1 MQSHQTRCSN
11 TRSVNVIRAGKPR
24 STWKENMELDIDV
37 DMEGFQ
43 NTSSVVFSNSQSNVF
58 PSFPDNPN
66 SISNKLSSISLDG
79 KRKRQDIDVDV
90 KKSARMDTEIA
101 VNAEEKKMRNSG
113 DKFRIPVVLAWIN
126 QNEISCT
133 RNVNSLI
140 DTGSEITV
148 MNARMIGEQLM
159 PWRHRDT
166 KLRIIGANGQR
177 LAKSGKVV
185 VKSVDLRIRD
195 ASNGKERTFKPTY
208 EVADLGPEEDLIIGM
223 DWMNTVVDT
232 IKINPYGLV
241 FKRPIDMVNTDKEDL
256 TELVQQA
263 AYVGVITIPNQWSLE
278 GKRVF
283 SISVTA
289 DDKNTLLEAGVPAF
303 YHEFE
308 KVFGKEMQSALPEH
322 GPQDCAIELLPNTEP
337 PSGKLYP
344 MSQDELQLL
353 REFIE
358 EMVATGKIRPGKGH
372 AGSPV
377 FFVKEKTGK
386 MRLVVDY
393 RGLNAITIKDKYP
406 IPLMTT
412 LMEQVQESTWF
423 TKLDLKNGFNLIRV
437 KAGDEWKTAFKTRY
451 GLYEY
456 TVMPFGL
463 TNAPS
468 VFQRYVNEV
477 LKEYIDRGVVA
488 YIDDI
493 LIYSKTEEELVD
505 LTKKVL
511 RKLLDNSLCVNAKKC
526 VFHAR
531 EVEFV

>member
-1 MQSHQTRCSN
+1 MQSPQTRCSN

-24 STWKENMELDIDV
+24 SAWKDNIELDMDENMA
-37 DMEGFQ
+37 GFQ
-43 NTSSVVFSNSQSNVF
+43 NTSSVVFSNSQANVF
-58 PSFPDNPN
+58 PSFPNNPN
-66 SISNKLSSISLDG
+66 TISNKLSSISLDR

-90 KKSARMDTEIA
+90 NKSARMDTEVT
-101 VNAEEKKMRNSG
+101 VNAEEKKMRNSR

-126 QNEISCT
+126 QSGISCT

-140 DTGSEITV
+140 DTGSEINV
-148 MNARMIGEQLM
+148 MYARMIGEQLM
-159 PWRHRDT
+159 PSRHRDT
-166 KLRIIGANGQR
+166 KLRIIGANGKR

-185 VKSVDLRIRD
+185 VKSVDLRVRD
-195 ASNGKERTFKPTY
+195 ASNGKESKFKPTY
-208 EVADLGPEEDLIIGM
+208 KVADLGPEEDLIIGM
-223 DWMNTVVDT
+223 DWMNTVVDS

-241 FKRPIDMVNTDKEDL
+241 FKLPIDIVNTDEEDL
-256 TELVQQA
+256 TELVEQA
-263 AYVGVITIPNQWSLE
+263 VYVGVITVLNQWSLD

-283 SISVTA
+283 SISVLA
-289 DDKNTLLEAGVPAF
+289 DDKNTLVEAGLPAF
-303 YHEFE
+303 YHEFG
-308 KVFGKEMQSALPEH
+308 KVFGKEMQSTLPEH
-322 GPQDCAIELLPNTEP
+322 GPQDCSIELLPNTEP

-353 REFIE
+353 REYIE
-358 EMVATGKIRPGKGH
+358 EMVANGKIRPGKGH

-437 KAGDEWKTAFKTRY
+437 KAGDEWRTAFKTRY

-468 VFQRYVNEV
+468 GFQRYVNEV

-488 YIDDI
+488 
-493 LIYSKTEEELVD
+493 
-505 LTKKVL
+505 
-511 RKLLDNSLCVNAKKC
+511 
-526 VFHAR
+526 
-531 EVEFV
+531 